1 MILAAAEVLFFAARP
16 RYLGSMLLRLS
27 LLLSL
32 SLLCPTEAG
41 AEPAAKR
48 AAAARRAAARRT
60 VAARQAAAHRPAK
73 LSIARSRRI
82 ARCRDIFCTAQV
94 VRMDGS
100 GEQKGLSPEEVEQ
113 LMATNRELLEPCL
126 VEARRRDPQMLKVRL
141 EFVVTSQGQ
150 VLASRVDGKRYSPLA
165 RCIHK
170 SLRSIR
176 FPRTTMRR
184 TVAAVTLAVPQ

>member
-1 MILAAAEVLFFAARP
+1 
-16 RYLGSMLLRLS
+16 MLLRLSS

-32 SLLCPTEAG
+32 SLLCQGEAA

-48 AAAARRAAARRT
+48 AAAARRAAKQT
-60 VAARQAAAHRPAK
+60 AARD
-73 LSIARSRRI
+73 RRA

-100 GEQKGLSPEEVEQ
+100 GEQKGLSEEEVEQ
-113 LMATNRELLEPCL
+113 LVAGNRELLEPCL